1 MTTPMISI
9 PEALTRYA
17 NGEFLIVVDDLDR
30 ENEGDLMLLATQA
43 TPEKVAFMVTHTTG
57 ILCVALTKSRARELN
72 LPLMVENNEDQRR
85 TAFTVAVDFAPGIT
99 TGVSATERAR
109 TIRALGEPST
119 TPKDLIR
126 PGHVYPLVA
135 HDHVLLGRQGH
146 TEAGVALSQLS
157 KTSEQALL
165 SEIVAEDGS
174 MARGQTLENFA
185 AKHDIPIIAIAD
197 LAAYYKENFS
207 ATKSPAL
214 KLEWADLPI
223 DNQMWKIATYPA
235 LRQRDHVIIAFNP
248 QVTSEPTSE
257 PTYLRIHSECFT
269 GDVLGSQ
276 RCDCGEQLKAAMD
289 LIVEK
294 GSGYIIYLRNH
305 EGRGIG
311 LAEKIKAYQLQDRGL
326 DTVEANIALGH
337 QVDAREW
344 SDAVEILAELAIK
357 SVVLMTN
364 NPEKIQALSDAG
376 IESTV
381 HSLPIAA
388 NEFNQKYLDTKA
400 TKLGHI
406 RSGE

>member
-30 ENEGDLMLLATQA
+30 ENEGDLILLATQA

-72 LPLMVENNEDQRR
+72 LPLMVENNEDERR
-85 TAFTVAVDFAPGIT
+85 TAFTVAVDFAPGVT
-99 TGVSATERAR
+99 TGVSAVERAR
-109 TIRALGEPST
+109 TIRALGESST
-119 TPKDLIR
+119 SPKDLIR
-126 PGHVYPLVA
+126 PGHVYPLIA

-157 KTSEQALL
+157 KSSEQALL

-174 MARGQTLENFA
+174 MARGETLKTFA
-185 AKHDIPIIAIAD
+185 AKYEIPIIAIAD
-197 LAAYYKENFS
+197 LAKYYEVNFT
-207 ATKSPAL
+207 AVKSPTL

-223 DNQMWKIATYPA
+223 DNKMWKIATYPA
-235 LRQRDHVIIAFNP
+235 LRQRDHAIIAFNP
-248 QVTSEPTSE
+248 QITTE

-269 GDVLGSQ
+269 GDVLRSQ
-276 RCDCGEQLKAAMD
+276 RCDCGEQLNAAME

-344 SDAVEILAELAIK
+344 SDAVEILSELGIE

-381 HSLPIAA
+381 LSLPIQA
-388 NEFNQKYLDTKA
+388 NEFNKKYLDTKA

>member
-1 MTTPMISI
+1 M
-9 PEALTRYA
+9 
-17 NGEFLIVVDDLDR
+17 LI
-30 ENEGDLMLLATQA
+30 ASQA
-43 TPEKVAFMVTHTTG
+43 TPEKVAFMVKHTTG

-72 LPLMVENNEDQRR
+72 LPLMVENNEDERR

-99 TGVSATERAR
+99 TGVSALERSR
-109 TIRALGEPST
+109 TIRALAEAST

-135 HDHVLLGRQGH
+135 HDQVLLGRQGH

-157 KTSEQALL
+157 NSSEQALL
-165 SEIVAEDGS
+165 SEIVAQDGS
-174 MARGQTLENFA
+174 MARGANLEAFA
-185 AKHDIPIIAIAD
+185 SEHSIQMIAIAD
-197 LAAYYKENFS
+197 LAAYYRENFTAVKS
-207 ATKSPAL
+207 VATR
-214 KLEWADLPI
+214 LEWADLPI
-223 DNQMWKIATYPA
+223 DNKMWKIATYPA
-235 LRQRDHVIIAFNP
+235 LRQRDHAIIAFNP
-248 QVTSEPTSE
+248 QITSE

-344 SDAVEILAELAIK
+344 SDAVEILSELEIK

-376 IESTV
+376 ITSTV
-381 HSLPIAA
+381 LSLPIAA

>member
-30 ENEGDLMLLATQA
+30 ENEGDLILLATQA

-85 TAFTVAVDFAPGIT
+85 TAFTVAVDFAPGVT
-99 TGVSATERAR
+99 TGVSAVERAR
-109 TIRALGEPST
+109 TIRALGESST
-119 TPKDLIR
+119 SPKDLIR
-126 PGHVYPLVA
+126 PGHVYPLIA

-157 KTSEQALL
+157 KSSEQALL
-165 SEIVAEDGS
+165 SEIVATDGS
-174 MARGQTLENFA
+174 MARGETLKTFA
-185 AKHDIPIIAIAD
+185 ATHQIPIIAIAD
-197 LAAYYKENFS
+197 LTAHYKENYS
-207 ATKSPAL
+207 ATKSPGPT
-214 KLEWADLPI
+214 LEWADLPI
-223 DNQMWKIATYPA
+223 DNHMWKIATYPA
-235 LRQRDHVIIAFNP
+235 LRQRDHAIIAFNP
-248 QVTSEPTSE
+248 QIRTE

-276 RCDCGEQLKAAMD
+276 RCDCGEQLKAAMN

-344 SDAVEILAELAIK
+344 SDAEEILAELAIK
-357 SVVLMTN
+357 RVVLMTN

-381 HSLPIAA
+381 LSLPIQA
-388 NEFNQKYLDTKA
+388 NKFNQKYLDTKA

-406 RSGE
+406 RAGE

>member
-9 PEALTRYA
+9 PEALTRYV

-85 TAFTVAVDFAPGIT
+85 TAFTVAVDFAPGVT
-99 TGVSATERAR
+99 TGVSAIERAR
-109 TIRALGEPST
+109 TIRALGEAST
-119 TPKDLIR
+119 SPKDLTR

-157 KTSEQALL
+157 KSPEQALL
-165 SEIVAEDGS
+165 SEIVAPDGS
-174 MARGQTLENFA
+174 MARGEFLHTFSTQ
-185 AKHDIPIIAIAD
+185 HQIPIIAIAE
-197 LAAYYKENFS
+197 LAKYYEENFT
-207 ATKSPAL
+207 AAKSPAL

-223 DNQMWKIATYPA
+223 DNKMWKIATYPA
-235 LRQRDHVIIAFNP
+235 LRQRDHAIIAFNP
-248 QVTSEPTSE
+248 KITSE

-269 GDVLGSQ
+269 GDVLRSQ
-276 RCDCGEQLKAAMD
+276 RCDCGEQLNAAMD

-344 SDAVEILAELAIK
+344 SDAVEILSELEIK
-357 SVVLMTN
+357 SVILMTN

-381 HSLPIAA
+381 LSLPIAA
-388 NEFNQKYLDTKA
+388 NEFNKKYLDTKA

>member
-1 MTTPMISI
+1 MSTPMISI

-17 NGEFLIVVDDLDR
+17 SGEFLIVVDDLDR
-30 ENEGDLMLLATQA
+30 ENEGDLILLASQA

-72 LPLMVENNEDQRR
+72 LPLMVENNEDERR
-85 TAFTVAVDFAPGIT
+85 TAFTVAVDFAPGVT
-99 TGVSATERAR
+99 TGVSAVERSR
-109 TIRALGEPST
+109 TIRALAEPST

-126 PGHVYPLVA
+126 PGHVYPLIA

-157 KTSEQALL
+157 KSSEQALL
-165 SEIVAEDGS
+165 SEIVAADGS
-174 MARGQTLENFA
+174 MAQGANLQAFA
-185 AKHDIPIIAIAD
+185 SEHGIPIIAIAD
-197 LAAYYKENFS
+197 LAKYYEENFT
-207 ATKSPAL
+207 AVKNLAL

-223 DNQMWKIATYPA
+223 DNKMWKIATYPA
-235 LRQRDHVIIAFNP
+235 LRQRDHAIIAFNP
-248 QVTSEPTSE
+248 QVTSE

-276 RCDCGEQLKAAMD
+276 RCDCGEQLKAAMNV
-289 LIVEK
+289 IVEK

-344 SDAVEILAELAIK
+344 SDAVEILSELEIK
-357 SVVLMTN
+357 SVVFMTN
-364 NPEKIQALSDAG
+364 NPEKIQALSDSG
-376 IESTV
+376 ITSTV
-381 HSLPIAA
+381 LSLPIAA

-400 TKLGHI
+400 TKLGQI

>member
-1 MTTPMISI
+1 MSTPMISI
-9 PEALTRYA
+9 PEALNRYTS
-17 NGEFLIVVDDLDR
+17 GEFLIVVDDLDR
-30 ENEGDLMLLATQA
+30 ENEGDLMLLASQA
-43 TPEKVAFMVTHTTG
+43 TPEKVAFMVKHTTG

-72 LPLMVENNEDQRR
+72 LPLMVENNEDERR

-99 TGVSATERAR
+99 TGVSALERSR
-109 TIRALGEPST
+109 TIRALAEAST

-135 HDHVLLGRQGH
+135 HDQVLLGRQGH

-157 KTSEQALL
+157 NSSEQALL

-174 MARGQTLENFA
+174 MARGANLQAFA
-185 AKHDIPIIAIAD
+185 SEHGIPIIAIAD
-197 LAAYYKENFS
+197 LAKYYEENFT
-207 ATKSPAL
+207 AVKNPAL

-223 DNQMWKIATYPA
+223 DNKMWKIATYPA
-235 LRQRDHVIIAFNP
+235 LRQRDHAIIAFNP
-248 QVTSEPTSE
+248 QISSE

-276 RCDCGEQLKAAMD
+276 RCDCGEQLKAAMNV
-289 LIVEK
+289 IVEK

-326 DTVEANIALGH
+326 DTVEANVALGH

-344 SDAVEILAELAIK
+344 SDAVEILSELEIK

-381 HSLPIAA
+381 LSLPIAA

-406 RSGE
+406 RLGE

>member
-1 MTTPMISI
+1 MSTPIISI
-9 PEALTRYA
+9 PEALNRYTS
-17 NGEFLIVVDDLDR
+17 GEFLIVVDDLDR
-30 ENEGDLMLLATQA
+30 ENEGDLMLLASQA
-43 TPEKVAFMVTHTTG
+43 THEKVAFMVKHTTG

-72 LPLMVENNEDQRR
+72 LPLMVENNEDERR
-85 TAFTVAVDFAPGIT
+85 TAFTVSVDFAPGIT
-99 TGVSATERAR
+99 TGVSALERSR
-109 TIRALGEPST
+109 TIRALAEVST

-135 HDHVLLGRQGH
+135 HDKVLLGRQGH

-157 KTSEQALL
+157 NSSEQALL

-174 MARGQTLENFA
+174 MARGANLEAFA
-185 AKHDIPIIAIAD
+185 SEHGIPIIAIAD
-197 LAAYYKENFS
+197 LAEYYEENFT
-207 ATKSPAL
+207 AVKKPAL
-214 KLEWADLPI
+214 DLEWADLPI
-223 DNQMWKIATYPA
+223 DNKMWKVATYPA

-248 QVTSEPTSE
+248 QITSE

-276 RCDCGEQLKAAMD
+276 RCDCGDQLKAAMD

-344 SDAVEILAELAIK
+344 SDAVEILSELEIK

-381 HSLPIAA
+381 LSLPIAA

>member
-1 MTTPMISI
+1 MSTPMISI

-17 NGEFLIVVDDLDR
+17 SGDFLIVVDDLDR
-30 ENEGDLMLLATQA
+30 ENEGDLILLATKA
-43 TPEKVAFMVTHTTG
+43 TAEKVAFMVKYTTG

-72 LPLMVENNEDQRR
+72 LPLMVENNEDERR

-99 TGVSATERAR
+99 TGVSAIERAR
-109 TIRALGEPST
+109 TIRALGESAT
-119 TPKDLIR
+119 SPKDLIR

-135 HDHVLLGRQGH
+135 HDQVLLGRQGH

-157 KTSEQALL
+157 KSSEQALL

-174 MARGQTLENFA
+174 MARGANLQAFA
-185 AKHDIPIIAIAD
+185 SEHGIPIIAIAD
-197 LAAYYKENFS
+197 LAKYYEENF
-207 ATKSPAL
+207 TVVKNPAP

-223 DNQMWKIATYPA
+223 DNKMWKIATYPA
-235 LRQRDHVIIAFNP
+235 LRQRDHAIIAFNP
-248 QVTSEPTSE
+248 QITSE

-276 RCDCGEQLKAAMD
+276 RCDCGEQLKAAMSV
-289 LIVEK
+289 IVEK

-344 SDAVEILAELAIK
+344 SDAVEILSELDIK

-364 NPEKIQALSDAG
+364 NPEKIQALSDAD
-376 IESTV
+376 IASTTL
-381 HSLPIAA
+381 SLPIAA

-400 TKLGHI
+400 TKLGHL

>member
-1 MTTPMISI
+1 MSTPMISI
-9 PEALTRYA
+9 PEALNRYTS
-17 NGEFLIVVDDLDR
+17 GEFLIVVDDLDR
-30 ENEGDLMLLATQA
+30 ENEGDLMLLASQA
-43 TPEKVAFMVTHTTG
+43 TPEKVAFMVKHTTG

-72 LPLMVENNEDQRR
+72 LPLMVENNEDERR

-99 TGVSATERAR
+99 TGVSALERSR
-109 TIRALGEPST
+109 TIRALAEAST

-135 HDHVLLGRQGH
+135 HDQVLLGRQGH

-157 KTSEQALL
+157 NSSEQALL

-174 MARGQTLENFA
+174 MARGANLQAFA
-185 AKHDIPIIAIAD
+185 SEHGIPIIAIAD
-197 LAAYYKENFS
+197 LAKYYEENFT
-207 ATKSPAL
+207 AVKNPAL

-223 DNQMWKIATYPA
+223 DNKMWKIATYPA
-235 LRQRDHVIIAFNP
+235 LRQRDHAIIAFNP
-248 QVTSEPTSE
+248 QISSE
-257 PTYLRIHSECFT
+257 PTYVRIHSECFT

-276 RCDCGEQLKAAMD
+276 RCDCGEQLKAAMNV
-289 LIVEK
+289 IVEK

-326 DTVEANIALGH
+326 DTVEANVALGH

-344 SDAVEILAELAIK
+344 SDAVEILSELEIK

-381 HSLPIAA
+381 LSLPIAA

>member
-1 MTTPMISI
+1 MSTPMISI

-17 NGEFLIVVDDLDR
+17 NGEFLIVIDDLDR
-30 ENEGDLMLLATQA
+30 ENEGDLMLLATKA
-43 TPEKVAFMVTHTTG
+43 TAEKVAFMVKYTTG

-72 LPLMVENNEDQRR
+72 LPLMVENNEDERR

-99 TGVSATERAR
+99 TGVSAIERAR
-109 TIRALGEPST
+109 TIRALAEPST
-119 TPKDLIR
+119 QPKDLIR

-135 HDHVLLGRQGH
+135 HDQVLLGRQGH
-146 TEAGVALSQLS
+146 TEAGIALSQLS
-157 KTSEQALL
+157 NSSEQALL
-165 SEIVAEDGS
+165 SEIVAADGS
-174 MARGQTLENFA
+174 MARGANLQAFA
-185 AKHDIPIIAIAD
+185 GEHGIPIIAIPD
-197 LAAYYKENFS
+197 LAKYYEENF
-207 ATKSPAL
+207 TVVKNPAP

-223 DNQMWKIATYPA
+223 DNKMWKIATYPA
-235 LRQRDHVIIAFNP
+235 LRQRDHAIIAFNP
-248 QVTSEPTSE
+248 QVLSE

-344 SDAVEILAELAIK
+344 SDAVEILSELDIK

-364 NPEKIQALSDAG
+364 NPEKIQALSDAD
-376 IESTV
+376 IASTTL
-381 HSLPIAA
+381 SLPIAA

-400 TKLGHI
+400 TKLGHL

>member
-1 MTTPMISI
+1 MSSPMISI

-17 NGEFLIVVDDLDR
+17 SGEFLIVVDGLDR
-30 ENEGDLMLLATQA
+30 ENEGDLILLATKA
-43 TPEKVAFMVTHTTG
+43 TSEKVAFMVKHTTG

-85 TAFTVAVDFAPGIT
+85 TAFTVAVDFAPGVT
-99 TGVSATERAR
+99 TGVSAVERAR
-109 TIRALGEPST
+109 TIRALGESAT
-119 TPKDLIR
+119 SPKDLIR
-126 PGHVYPLVA
+126 PGHVYPLIA

-157 KTSEQALL
+157 QSPEQALL
-165 SEIVAEDGS
+165 SEIVAPDGS
-174 MARGQTLENFA
+174 MARGEFLHTFSTQ
-185 AKHDIPIIAIAD
+185 HQIPVIAIAD
-197 LAAYYKENFS
+197 LAKYYEENFT
-207 ATKSPAL
+207 AVKSPAL

-223 DNQMWKIATYPA
+223 DNKMWKIATYPA
-235 LRQRDHVIIAFNP
+235 LRQRDHAIIAFNP
-248 QVTSEPTSE
+248 QVTSE

-344 SDAVEILAELAIK
+344 SDAVEILSELGLT

-381 HSLPIAA
+381 LSLPIAA
-388 NEFNQKYLDTKA
+388 NEFNKKYLDTKA

>member
-1 MTTPMISI
+1 MISI
-9 PEALTRYA
+9 PEALNRYA
-17 NGEFLIVVDDLDR
+17 KGEFLIVVDDLDR
-30 ENEGDLMLLATQA
+30 ENEGDLMLLASQA
-43 TPEKVAFMVTHTTG
+43 TPEKVAFMVKHTTG

-72 LPLMVENNEDQRR
+72 LPLMVENNEDERR

-99 TGVSATERAR
+99 TGVSALERSR
-109 TIRALGEPST
+109 TIRALAEAST

-135 HDHVLLGRQGH
+135 HDQVLLGRQGH

-157 KTSEQALL
+157 NSSEQALL

-174 MARGQTLENFA
+174 MARGANLQAFA
-185 AKHDIPIIAIAD
+185 SEHGIPIIAIAD
-197 LAAYYKENFS
+197 LAKYYEENFT
-207 ATKSPAL
+207 AVKNPAL

-223 DNQMWKIATYPA
+223 DNKMWKIATYPA
-235 LRQRDHVIIAFNP
+235 LRQRDHAIIAFNP
-248 QVTSEPTSE
+248 QISSE

-276 RCDCGEQLKAAMD
+276 RCDCGEQLKAAMNV
-289 LIVEK
+289 IVEK

-344 SDAVEILAELAIK
+344 SDAVEILSELEIK

-376 IESTV
+376 IASTV
-381 HSLPIAA
+381 LSLPIAA

>member
-1 MTTPMISI
+1 MSTPMISI

-17 NGEFLIVVDDLDR
+17 SGDFLIVVDDLDR
-30 ENEGDLMLLATQA
+30 ENEGDLILLASQV
-43 TPEKVAFMVTHTTG
+43 TPEKVAFMVKHTTG

-72 LPLMVENNEDQRR
+72 LPLMVENNEDERR

-99 TGVSATERAR
+99 TGVSAIERAR
-109 TIRALGEPST
+109 TIRALAEPST

-126 PGHVYPLVA
+126 PGHVYPLIA

-157 KTSEQALL
+157 NCSEQALL
-165 SEIVAEDGS
+165 SEIVAADGS
-174 MARGQTLENFA
+174 MARAANLQAFA
-185 AKHDIPIIAIAD
+185 SEHGIPIIAIAD
-197 LAAYYKENFS
+197 LAKYYEENFT
-207 ATKSPAL
+207 AVKSPAIE
-214 KLEWADLPI
+214 LEWADLPI
-223 DNQMWKIATYPA
+223 DNKMWKIATYPA
-235 LRQRDHVIIAFNP
+235 LRQRDHAIIAFNP
-248 QVTSEPTSE
+248 QITSEQ
-257 PTYLRIHSECFT
+257 TYLRIHSECFT

-276 RCDCGEQLKAAMD
+276 RCDCGEQLKAAMSV
-289 LIVEK
+289 IVEK

-311 LAEKIKAYQLQDRGL
+311 LAEKIKAYQLQYRGL

-344 SDAVEILAELAIK
+344 SDAVEILSELGIK

-376 IESTV
+376 IISTV
-381 HSLPIAA
+381 LSLPIAA
-388 NEFNQKYLDTKA
+388 NEFNQKYLDTKV

>member
-1 MTTPMISI
+1 MSAPVISI
-9 PEALTRYA
+9 PEAVERYVR
-17 NGEFLIVVDDLDR
+17 GEFLIVVDDFDR

-57 ILCVALTKSRARELN
+57 ILCVALTKTRARELN
-72 LPLMVENNEDQRR
+72 LPLMVENNEDERR

-99 TGVSATERAR
+99 TGVSAIERAR
-109 TIRALGEPST
+109 TIRALAQPST
-119 TPKDLIR
+119 SPKDLIR

-157 KTSEQALL
+157 KSSEHALL

-174 MARGQTLENFA
+174 MARGETLKTFA
-185 AKHDIPIIAIAD
+185 DKYQIPIIAIAD
-197 LAAYYKENFS
+197 LAKYYAENFT
-207 ATKSPAL
+207 AITTPTVNLA
-214 KLEWADLPI
+214 WADLPI
-223 DNQMWKIATYPA
+223 DNHMWKIATYPA

-248 QVTSEPTSE
+248 QITSD

-269 GDVLGSQ
+269 GDALGSQ

-289 LIVEK
+289 LIVKK
-294 GSGYIIYLRNH
+294 GSGYIVYLRNH

-311 LAEKIKAYQLQDRGL
+311 LAEKIRAYQLQDQGL

-337 QVDAREW
+337 QVDPREW
-344 SDAVEILAELAIK
+344 SDAVEILSALEIS
-357 SVVLMTN
+357 SVALMTN

-376 IESTV
+376 IKSTII
-381 HSLPIAA
+381 SLPIVA
-388 NEFNQKYLDTKA
+388 NQYNQGYLETKA
-400 TKLGHI
+400 TKLGHV

>member
-1 MTTPMISI
+1 MISI

-17 NGEFLIVVDDLDR
+17 SGEFLIVVDDLDR
-30 ENEGDLMLLATQA
+30 ENEGDLILLASQA

-57 ILCVALTKSRARELN
+57 ILCVALTKARARELN
-72 LPLMVENNEDQRR
+72 LPLMVENNEDERR

-99 TGVSATERAR
+99 TGVSAIERSR
-109 TIRALGEPST
+109 TIRALAEPST
-119 TPKDLIR
+119 APKDLIR
-126 PGHVYPLVA
+126 PGHVYPLIA

-157 KTSEQALL
+157 KSSEQALL
-165 SEIVAEDGS
+165 SEIVAADGS
-174 MARGQTLENFA
+174 MARGANLQAFA
-185 AKHDIPIIAIAD
+185 SEHSIPIIAIAD
-197 LAAYYKENFS
+197 LAKYYEVNFTAVKNPS
-207 ATKSPAL
+207 L

-223 DNQMWKIATYPA
+223 DNRMWKIATYPA
-235 LRQRDHVIIAFNP
+235 LRQRDHAIIAFNP
-248 QVTSEPTSE
+248 QITSE

-276 RCDCGEQLKAAMD
+276 RCDCGEQLKAAMNV
-289 LIVEK
+289 IVEK

-344 SDAVEILAELAIK
+344 SDAVEILSELEIK

-400 TKLGHI
+400 TKLGHLWV
-406 RSGE
+406 GE

>member
-1 MTTPMISI
+1 MTTPNISI

-99 TGVSATERAR
+99 TGVSAVERAR
-109 TIRALGEPST
+109 TVRALGESST
-119 TPKDLIR
+119 SPKDLIR

-135 HDHVLLGRQGH
+135 HDQVLLGRQGH

-165 SEIVAEDGS
+165 SEIVAIDGS
-174 MARGQTLENFA
+174 MARGETLKAFA
-185 AKHDIPIIAIAD
+185 ATHHIPIITIAH
-197 LAAYYKENFS
+197 LAAYYRENYI
-207 ATKSPAL
+207 AIKSPAV
-214 KLEWADLPI
+214 KLEWAELPI
-223 DNQMWKIATYPA
+223 ENNIWKIATYPA
-235 LRQRDHVIIAFNP
+235 LRQRDHAIIAFNP
-248 QVTSEPTSE
+248 QITAD

-357 SVVLMTN
+357 RVVLMTN

-388 NEFNQKYLDTKA
+388 NEFNKKYLDTKA

>member
-1 MTTPMISI
+1 MSTPMISI
-9 PEALTRYA
+9 PESLTRYA

-72 LPLMVENNEDQRR
+72 LPLMVENNEDHRR
-85 TAFTVAVDFAPGIT
+85 TAFTVAVDFGPGIT
-99 TGVSATERAR
+99 TGVSAVERAR

-126 PGHVYPLVA
+126 PGHVYPLIA
-135 HDHVLLGRQGH
+135 HDEVLLGRQGH

-157 KTSEQALL
+157 KSSEQALL
-165 SEIVAEDGS
+165 SEIVATNGS
-174 MARGQTLENFA
+174 MARGETLKSFA
-185 AKHDIPIIAIAD
+185 ATHHIPIIAIAD
-197 LAAYYKENFS
+197 LTAYYKANYS
-207 ATKSPAL
+207 ATKSPAV

-223 DNQMWKIATYPA
+223 DNKIWKIATYPA
-235 LRQRDHVIIAFNP
+235 LRQRDHAIIAFNP
-248 QVTSEPTSE
+248 QITTE

-344 SDAVEILAELAIK
+344 SDAVEILAELGMK

-381 HSLPIAA
+381 LSLPIAA
-388 NEFNQKYLDTKA
+388 NEFNKKYLDTKA

>member
-1 MTTPMISI
+1 MSTPMISI

-17 NGEFLIVVDDLDR
+17 SGDFLIVVDDLDR
-30 ENEGDLMLLATQA
+30 ENEGDLILLASQV
-43 TPEKVAFMVTHTTG
+43 TPEKVAFMVKHTTG

-72 LPLMVENNEDQRR
+72 LPLMVENNEDERR

-99 TGVSATERAR
+99 TGVSAIERAR
-109 TIRALGEPST
+109 TIRALAEPST

-126 PGHVYPLVA
+126 PGHVYPLIA

-157 KTSEQALL
+157 NCSEQALL
-165 SEIVAEDGS
+165 SEIVAADGS
-174 MARGQTLENFA
+174 MARGANLQAFA
-185 AKHDIPIIAIAD
+185 NEHGIPIIAIAD
-197 LAAYYKENFS
+197 LAKYYEENF
-207 ATKSPAL
+207 TPVKSPAL
-214 KLEWADLPI
+214 ELEWADLPI
-223 DNQMWKIATYPA
+223 DNRIWKIATYPA
-235 LRQRDHVIIAFNP
+235 LRQRDHAIIAFNP
-248 QVTSEPTSE
+248 QITSEQ
-257 PTYLRIHSECFT
+257 TYLRIHSECFT

-276 RCDCGEQLKAAMD
+276 RCDCGEQLKAAMSV
-289 LIVEK
+289 IVEK

-344 SDAVEILAELAIK
+344 SDAVEILSELGIK

-376 IESTV
+376 IISTV
-381 HSLPIAA
+381 LSLPIAA
-388 NEFNQKYLDTKA
+388 NEFNQKYLDTKV

>member
-1 MTTPMISI
+1 MSTPMISI

-30 ENEGDLMLLATQA
+30 ENEGDLILLATQA

-72 LPLMVENNEDQRR
+72 LPLMVENNEDERR
-85 TAFTVAVDFAPGIT
+85 TAFTVAVDFSPGIT
-99 TGVSATERAR
+99 TGVSAIERAR
-109 TIRALGEPST
+109 TIRALAEPT
-119 TPKDLIR
+119 TQPKDLIR

-135 HDHVLLGRQGH
+135 HDQVLLGRQGH

-157 KTSEQALL
+157 NSSEQALL
-165 SEIVAEDGS
+165 SEIVATDGS
-174 MARGQTLENFA
+174 MARGTTLQAFA
-185 AKHDIPIIAIAD
+185 SEHEIPIIAIAD
-197 LAAYYKENFS
+197 LARYYQENFM
-207 ATKSPAL
+207 AIKNPAL

-223 DNQMWKIATYPA
+223 DNKMWKIATYPA

-248 QVTSEPTSE
+248 QVKSE

-311 LAEKIKAYQLQDRGL
+311 LAEKIKAYQLQDRGM

-344 SDAVEILAELAIK
+344 SDAVEILSELGIQ

-376 IESTV
+376 IESSIL
-381 HSLPIAA
+381 SLPIVA

-400 TKLGHI
+400 TKLGHL

>member
-1 MTTPMISI
+1 MSTPIISI
-9 PEALTRYA
+9 PEALNRYTS
-17 NGEFLIVVDDLDR
+17 GEFLIVVDDLDR
-30 ENEGDLMLLATQA
+30 ENEGDLMLLASQA

-72 LPLMVENNEDQRR
+72 LPLMVENNEDERR

-99 TGVSATERAR
+99 TGVSAIERAR
-109 TIRALGEPST
+109 TIRALAEPT
-119 TPKDLIR
+119 TQPKDLIR

-135 HDHVLLGRQGH
+135 HDRVLLGRQGH

-157 KTSEQALL
+157 NSSEQALL
-165 SEIVAEDGS
+165 SEIVATDGS
-174 MARGQTLENFA
+174 MARGATLQAFA
-185 AKHDIPIIAIAD
+185 SEHEIPIIAIAD
-197 LAAYYKENFS
+197 LARYYQENFI
-207 ATKSPAL
+207 AIKNPAL
-214 KLEWADLPI
+214 YLEWADLPI
-223 DNQMWKIATYPA
+223 DNKMWKIATYPA

-248 QVTSEPTSE
+248 QVKSE

-276 RCDCGEQLKAAMD
+276 RCDCGEQLKAAMN

-344 SDAVEILAELAIK
+344 SDAVEILSALGIK

-381 HSLPIAA
+381 LSLPIAA

>member
-1 MTTPMISI
+1 MSTPMISI
-9 PEALTRYA
+9 PEALNRYA
-17 NGEFLIVVDDLDR
+17 SGEFLIVVDDLDR
-30 ENEGDLMLLATQA
+30 ENEGDLMLLATKA
-43 TPEKVAFMVTHTTG
+43 TAEKVTFMVKHTTG

-72 LPLMVENNEDQRR
+72 LPLMVENNEDERR

-99 TGVSATERAR
+99 TGVSAIERAR
-109 TIRALGEPST
+109 TIRALGETATS
-119 TPKDLIR
+119 PKDLIR

-135 HDHVLLGRQGH
+135 HDQVLLGRQGH

-157 KTSEQALL
+157 NSSEQALL
-165 SEIVAEDGS
+165 SEIVAADGS
-174 MARGQTLENFA
+174 MARGANLKAFA
-185 AKHDIPIIAIAD
+185 SEHGIPIIAIAD
-197 LAAYYKENFS
+197 LAKYYEENFT
-207 ATKSPAL
+207 AVKNPAL

-223 DNQMWKIATYPA
+223 DNKMWKIATYPA
-235 LRQRDHVIIAFNP
+235 LRQRDHAIIAFNP
-248 QVTSEPTSE
+248 QITSEL
-257 PTYLRIHSECFT
+257 TYLRIHSECFT

-276 RCDCGEQLKAAMD
+276 RCDCGDQLKAAMSV
-289 LIVEK
+289 IVEK

-344 SDAVEILAELAIK
+344 SDAVEILSELGVK

-364 NPEKIQALSDAG
+364 NPEKIQALSDAA
-376 IESTV
+376 ITSTV
-381 HSLPIAA
+381 LSLPIAA

>member
-17 NGEFLIVVDDLDR
+17 NGDFLIVVDDLDR

-57 ILCVALTKSRARELN
+57 ILCVALTKLRARELN

-85 TAFTVAVDFAPGIT
+85 TAFTVAVDFAPGVT
-99 TGVSATERAR
+99 TGVSAVERAR
-109 TIRALGEPST
+109 TIRALGESST
-119 TPKDLIR
+119 SPKDLIR
-126 PGHVYPLVA
+126 PGHVYPLIA

-157 KTSEQALL
+157 KSSEQALL
-165 SEIVAEDGS
+165 SEIVTSDGS
-174 MARGQTLENFA
+174 MARGETLKTFA
-185 AKHDIPIIAIAD
+185 TKHDIPIIAIAD
-197 LAAYYKENFS
+197 LAAYYKENYIVI
-207 ATKSPAL
+207 KSPAV

-223 DNQMWKIATYPA
+223 DNKMWKIATYPA
-235 LRQRDHVIIAFNP
+235 LRQRDHAIIAFNP
-248 QVTSEPTSE
+248 QITTE

-276 RCDCGEQLKAAMD
+276 RCDCGEQLKTAMD

-357 SVVLMTN
+357 RVVLMTN

-388 NEFNQKYLDTKA
+388 NEFNKKYLDTKA

>member
-1 MTTPMISI
+1 MTTSMISI

-72 LPLMVENNEDQRR
+72 LPLMVENNEDHRR
-85 TAFTVAVDFAPGIT
+85 TAFTVAVDFGPGIT
-99 TGVSATERAR
+99 TGVSAVERAR

-126 PGHVYPLVA
+126 PGHVYPLIA
-135 HDHVLLGRQGH
+135 HDQVLLGRQGH

-157 KTSEQALL
+157 KSSEQALL
-165 SEIVAEDGS
+165 SEIVATDGS
-174 MARGQTLENFA
+174 MARGETLKSFA
-185 AKHDIPIIAIAD
+185 ATHHIPIIAIAD
-197 LAAYYKENFS
+197 LTTYYKANYS
-207 ATKSPAL
+207 ATKSPAV

-223 DNQMWKIATYPA
+223 DNHMWKIATYPA
-235 LRQRDHVIIAFNP
+235 LRQRDHAIIAFNP
-248 QVTSEPTSE
+248 QITTE

-344 SDAVEILAELAIK
+344 SDAVEILAELGIK

-376 IESTV
+376 IESLV
-381 HSLPIAA
+381 HSLPIAT
-388 NEFNQKYLDTKA
+388 NDFNKKYLDTKA

>member
-1 MTTPMISI
+1 MSTPMISI

-17 NGEFLIVVDDLDR
+17 SGEFLIVVDDLDR
-30 ENEGDLMLLATQA
+30 ENEGDLILLASQA
-43 TPEKVAFMVTHTTG
+43 TPEKVAFMVKYTTG

-72 LPLMVENNEDQRR
+72 LPLMVENNEDERR
-85 TAFTVAVDFAPGIT
+85 TAFTVAVDFAPGVT
-99 TGVSATERAR
+99 TGVSAVERSR
-109 TIRALGEPST
+109 TIRALAEPST

-126 PGHVYPLVA
+126 PGHVYPLIA

-157 KTSEQALL
+157 KSSEQALL
-165 SEIVAEDGS
+165 SEIVAADGS
-174 MARGQTLENFA
+174 MAQGANLQAFA
-185 AKHDIPIIAIAD
+185 SEHGIPIIAIAD
-197 LAAYYKENFS
+197 LAKYYEENFT
-207 ATKSPAL
+207 AVKNLAL

-223 DNQMWKIATYPA
+223 DNKMWKIATYPA
-235 LRQRDHVIIAFNP
+235 LRQRDHAIIAFNP
-248 QVTSEPTSE
+248 QVTSE

-276 RCDCGEQLKAAMD
+276 RCDCGEQLKAAMNV
-289 LIVEK
+289 IVEK

-344 SDAVEILAELAIK
+344 SDAVEILSELEIK

-364 NPEKIQALSDAG
+364 NPEKIQALSDSG
-376 IESTV
+376 ITSTV
-381 HSLPIAA
+381 LSLPIAA

-400 TKLGHI
+400 TKLGQI

>member
-1 MTTPMISI
+1 MTTPMFSI

-99 TGVSATERAR
+99 TGVSAVERAR
-109 TIRALGEPST
+109 TVRALGEPST

-135 HDHVLLGRQGH
+135 HDEVLLGRQGH

-157 KTSEQALL
+157 KSSEQALL

-174 MARGQTLENFA
+174 MARGEALKAFA
-185 AKHDIPIIAIAD
+185 AAHHIPIIAIAD
-197 LAAYYKENFS
+197 LAAYYKENYS
-207 ATKSPAL
+207 ATKNPGPT
-214 KLEWADLPI
+214 LEWADLPI
-223 DNQMWKIATYPA
+223 DNHMWKIATYPA
-235 LRQRDHVIIAFNP
+235 LRQRDHAIIAFNP
-248 QVTSEPTSE
+248 QVRSE

-344 SDAVEILAELAIK
+344 SDAVEILAELEIK

-364 NPEKIQALSDAG
+364 NPEKIQALSDAK

-381 HSLPIAA
+381 LSLPIQA
-388 NEFNQKYLDTKA
+388 NRFNQKYLDTKA

>member
-1 MTTPMISI
+1 MISI

-17 NGEFLIVVDDLDR
+17 SGEFLIVVDDLDR
-30 ENEGDLMLLATQA
+30 ENEGDLILLASQA

-57 ILCVALTKSRARELN
+57 ILCVALTKARARELN
-72 LPLMVENNEDQRR
+72 LPLMVENNEDERR

-99 TGVSATERAR
+99 TGVSAIERSR
-109 TIRALGEPST
+109 TIRALAEPST
-119 TPKDLIR
+119 APKDLIR
-126 PGHVYPLVA
+126 PGHVYPLIA

-157 KTSEQALL
+157 KSSEQALL
-165 SEIVAEDGS
+165 SEIVAADGS
-174 MARGQTLENFA
+174 MARGANLQAFA
-185 AKHDIPIIAIAD
+185 SEHSIPIIAIAD
-197 LAAYYKENFS
+197 LAKYYEVNFT
-207 ATKSPAL
+207 AVKNPAL

-223 DNQMWKIATYPA
+223 DNKMWKIATYPA
-235 LRQRDHVIIAFNP
+235 LRQRDHAIIAFNP
-248 QVTSEPTSE
+248 QITSE

-276 RCDCGEQLKAAMD
+276 RCDCGEQLKAAMNV
-289 LIVEK
+289 IVGK

-344 SDAVEILAELAIK
+344 SDAVEILSELEIK

-376 IESTV
+376 ITSTV
-381 HSLPIAA
+381 LSLPIAA

-400 TKLGHI
+400 TKLGHL